1 MKRIAMLVLASV
13 TLAVLSTQADA
24 GAEEPFPEY
33 PTVEEVPV
41 VGHFPAK
48 ASRHGPRPTPTWV
61 RSTKRNLRGFGASR
75 IRCHGLP
82 GRLVGCKALIP
93 QSVGARLIIRRAS
106 HGGQLVASC
115 QTLSG
120 TLTAGACFDFTVWV
134 FNWSERD
141 PTVPEPS
148 SPAA

>member
-1 MKRIAMLVLASV
+1 MKRIAMLVLTTV
-13 TLAVLSTQADA
+13 TLAILSAQANA

-48 ASRHGPRPTPTWV
+48 ASRHGPRPTQRWV
-61 RSTKRNLRGFGASR
+61 RSTKRNLRGFGARR

-82 GRLVGCKALIP
+82 GRLVGCKAQIP
-93 QSVGARLIIRRAS
+93 PSVGARLIIRRAS
-106 HGGQLVASC
+106 GGGQFIAAC

-120 TLTAGACFDFTVWV
+120 TLTAGACFD
-134 FNWSERD
+134 
-141 PTVPEPS
+141 
-148 SPAA
+148 